1 MQVTCFACRKVL
13 NVDPPKQGKV
23 KEFACGCG
31 CEMALENTKGGTKIL
46 RRIIKPAAP
55 FYGKPDLTGPFQH
68 VADLIAEDDP
78 EELVMREVKSEAELF
93 VDLARNAGPV
103 DGLIML
109 EGYLEQLEEK
119 ERYEEC
125 RIIANEIKSIKNGKD

>member
-1 MQVTCFACRKVL
+1 MQVTCFACRKIV
-13 NVDPPKQGKV
+13 NVDPPKQGRV
-23 KEFACGCG
+23 KEFTCGCG
-31 CEMALENTKGGTKIL
+31 CEMALETTKGGTHIL

-55 FYGKPDLTGPFQH
+55 FYGKPDFTGPFKH
-68 VADLIAEDDP
+68 VADLIAEDTSDD
-78 EELVMREVKSEAELF
+78 RSEAELF

-109 EGYLEQLEEK
+109 EGYLEQLEEN